1 MFVFTLIVIG
11 LLLLAF
17 KPTKLTGV
25 AGLTLLS
32 LVYPQLF
39 LALLAIGSV
48 ILYFIRNK
56 QYFINFFKRS
66 NFNGIRKLLSRRD
79 Q

>member
-11 LLLLAF
+11 CLCLAF
-17 KPTKLTGV
+17 KPTRLTGV

-39 LALLAIGSV
+39 LAFLFIGS
-48 ILYFIRNK
+48 IAFYFNRYKRRN
-56 QYFINFFKRS
+56 S
-66 NFNGIRKLLSRRD
+66 NDRLSSLPVRRR
-79 Q
+79 

>member
-11 LLLLAF
+11 LLCLAF
-17 KPTKLTGV
+17 KSTRLTGV

-39 LALLAIGSV
+39 LALLVIGSV
-48 ILYFIRNK
+48 TFYFYQRRNRHVLT
-56 QYFINFFKRS
+56 IP
-66 NFNGIRKLLSRRD
+66 KLPVRRR
-79 Q
+79 